1 MDEENEVV
9 REGRRNEPGA
19 FQAVD
24 LQSERDRIK
33 VRMHLVVRDGSTE
46 GIQELWETGVTTIT
60 CTSSGKLFRT
70 LQPLFPQ
77 Q

>member
-33 VRMHLVVRDGSTE
+33 VRM
-46 GIQELWETGVTTIT
+46 QEFPSWR
-60 CTSSGKLFRT
+60 SG
-70 LQPLFPQ
+70 
-77 Q
+77 